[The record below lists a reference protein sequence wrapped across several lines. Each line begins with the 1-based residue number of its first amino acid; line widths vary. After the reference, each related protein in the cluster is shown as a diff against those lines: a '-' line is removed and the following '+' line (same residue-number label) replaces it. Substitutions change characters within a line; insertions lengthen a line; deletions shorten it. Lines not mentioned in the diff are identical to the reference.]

1 MTESSTE
8 GPGDRVFDSGN
19 DDDETYV
26 LDFILIYAINFSYV
40 VL

>member
-19 DDDETYV
+19 DDYETYV
-26 LDFILIYAINFSYV
+26 LEFLKPYSYTV
-40 VL
+40 YI